1 MRYFIAFTITI
12 LVYSLFFGIYYYLNI
27 EEKVKIVPKPSVQE
41 VKFTIISP
49 EPPQKRIEPK
59 KEVVKKVEPKKVEP
73 KKEVI
78 KKVEPKKVEIKKEV
92 VEKVEP
98 KKIEPKKEITKA
110 VKEQKYIPQTQIKKD
125 ESKKIKETLKQK
137 YFSKIKDSIN
147 RNKIYPKRAIKRNMQ
162 GDVKV
167 KFTISKYGELLN
179 IDILDGKTIFYKS
192 VKTAIQNSFP
202 IIPDDGLFSKE
213 IELDLMITYRLN

>member
-27 EEKVKIVPKPSVQE
+27 EEKVKIIPKPSVQE

-49 EPPQKRIEPK
+49 EPPQKRIEPQ

-78 KKVEPKKVEIKKEV
+78 KKVEPKKVEPKKEV
-92 VEKVEP
+92 
-98 KKIEPKKEITKA
+98 TKA

-192 VKTAIQNSFP
+192 VKKAIQNSFP
-202 IIPDDGLFSKE
+202 ITPDDGLFSKD